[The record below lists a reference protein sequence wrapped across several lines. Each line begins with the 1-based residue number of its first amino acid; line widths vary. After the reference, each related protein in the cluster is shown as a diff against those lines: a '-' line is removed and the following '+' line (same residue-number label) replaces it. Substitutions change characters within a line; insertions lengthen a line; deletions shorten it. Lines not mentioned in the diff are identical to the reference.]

1 MQTTQEN
8 APTAE
13 SGRAPRAP
21 AATRMPLVKVIV
33 PCYGY
38 AEHLG
43 ECVESVLGQEGVE
56 ARVLIVD
63 DCSPDLTPQVAAEL
77 TAADER
83 VEYRR
88 HEQNMGLIATANEG
102 LEWAADSD
110 YVVIISAD
118 DMLAAG
124 SLRRATS
131 VMEENPE
138 VGLVYG
144 RAVQFASGGPLPGG
158 GPAWTGTKIW
168 SDEGWIRLPLPRADR
183 WRGTKTWGGEEWI
196 RIRCR
201 SGHGCISSPEAVV
214 RTSVQR
220 QAGRYDDTAG
230 HMSEVNMW
238 LRVAALS
245 DVAYLEG
252 IAQAFYRIHT
262 TSMSRT
268 MLTDVSGPLV
278 EIKDRRTAFESFFM
292 GAGSRLP
299 GASRLHDTVCRT
311 LAKQAL
317 WRASRAYDRGT
328 ATGVERQLAEDLTAF
343 ALETY
348 PRTRRLPEW
357 WGLRLRQRI
366 GSGRSLW
373 FPLFLLTGAAH
384 RLRAHY
390 NRFRLHARGI

>member
-1 MQTTQEN
+1 MQE
-8 APTAE
+8 TALRA
-13 SGRAPRAP
+13 SGERAERNPVQ
-21 AATRMPLVKVIV
+21 TRTPLVKVIV

-38 AEHLG
+38 ADHLG
-43 ECVESVLGQEGVE
+43 ECVHSVLGQAGVE
-56 ARVLIVD
+56 VRVLIVD
-63 DCSPDLTPQVAAEL
+63 DCSPDRTPVVGQRLA
-77 TAADER
+77 AADDR

-88 HEQNMGLIATANEG
+88 HERNQGLIATANEG
-102 LEWAADSD
+102 LGWAADSD
-110 YVVIISAD
+110 YVAIVSAD

-124 SLRRATS
+124 SLQRATS
-131 VMEENPE
+131 TMEANPK
-138 VGLVYG
+138 VGLAYG
-144 RAVQFASGGPLPGG
+144 RAVQFASGQPLPAGG
-158 GPAWTGTKIW
+158 SAWAGAKIW

-183 WRGTKTWGGEEWI
+183 WRGTKVWSGEEWI

-220 QAGRYDDTAG
+220 EAGLYDEAAG

-238 LRVAALS
+238 LRVAAIS

-262 TSMSRT
+262 ESMSRT
-268 MLTDVSGPLV
+268 MLTDTTGPLV
-278 EIKDRRTAFESFFM
+278 EITDRRTAFESFFS
-292 GAGSRLP
+292 GAGKRLP
-299 GASRLHDTVCRT
+299 EASRLRDTASRT
-311 LAKQAL
+311 LARQAL
-317 WRASRAYDRGT
+317 WRASRTYDRGT
-328 ATGVERQLAEDLTAF
+328 ADGVEGQLAEDLVAF

-348 PRTRRLPEW
+348 PRARRLPEW
-357 WGLRLRQRI
+357 WGLRLRRRI

-373 FPLFLLTGAAH
+373 FPLFPVTGAAH